1 MALFPPLKIGWL
13 NGWIPLVAFY
23 ASYLI
28 LLKIFPSETVARL
41 YDNAGWTDDQANYAR
56 IGLPFALGAMI
67 LILFTPLA
75 IGKPVFWV
83 GLALALIGQ
92 VGFFSAL
99 HSFNITPVNK
109 PVTGGLYKVSRNP
122 QWMSFAVI
130 LLGFSL
136 MVGSWTVLA
145 LMSVRLAM
153 NHFRILGE
161 ERALEAQYGAD
172 YLLFKKAVPR
182 YLLYF

>member
-1 MALFPPLKIGWL
+1 MELFPQLKIGWL
-13 NGWIPLVAFY
+13 NGWIPVMVFY

-28 LLKIFPSETVARL
+28 LLKIFPAETVSRL
-41 YDNAGWTDDQANYAR
+41 YDNSGWTDDQARNAK

-75 IGKPVFWV
+75 IGKPLFWI

-92 VGFFSAL
+92 VGFFYAL
-99 HSFNITPVNK
+99 HSFNITPLDE
-109 PVTGGLYKVSRNP
+109 PVTTGLYRISRNP
-122 QWMSFAVI
+122 QWVAFAII
-130 LLGFSL
+130 LVGFSL

-145 LMSVRLAM
+145 LLSVRLAM

-161 ERALEAQYGAD
+161 ERALEAQYGES
-172 YLLFKKAVPR
+172 YLEFKNNVPR
-182 YLLYF
+182 YFLFF

>member
-1 MALFPPLKIGWL
+1 MALFPPLSIGWL

-28 LLKIFPSETVARL
+28 LLKIFPPKTVSRL
-41 YDNAGWTDDQANYAR
+41 YDNTGWTDSQARYAR

-99 HSFNITPVNK
+99 HSFNITPLNE
-109 PVTGGLYKVSRNP
+109 PVTSGLYRVSRNP
-122 QWMSFAVI
+122 QWVAFAII

-136 MVGSWTVLA
+136 MVGSWTVLV
-145 LMSVRLAM
+145 LLSVRLTM

-161 ERALEAQYGAD
+161 ERALEGQYGEA
-172 YLLFKKAVPR
+172 YLQFKKAVPR
-182 YLLYF
+182 YLLFF